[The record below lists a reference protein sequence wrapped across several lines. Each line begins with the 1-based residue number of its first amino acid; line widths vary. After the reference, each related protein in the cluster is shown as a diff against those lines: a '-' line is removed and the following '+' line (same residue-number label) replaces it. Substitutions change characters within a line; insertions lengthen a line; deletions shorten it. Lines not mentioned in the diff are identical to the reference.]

1 MVTRLTSFALGL
13 ALLLLCA
20 LAAFVGLSWMFV
32 SVLFNSARAWRL
44 AVSFDQLANTA
55 FGGDEDETISSR
67 AGKEAQKGR
76 WWACRLCQWLDRFDP
91 GHCQNNLELDEGR
104 RPGE

>member
-44 AVSFDQLANTA
+44 AVSLTA
-55 FGGDEDETISSR
+55 FFM
-67 AGKEAQKGR
+67 
-76 WWACRLCQWLDRFDP
+76 RF
-91 GHCQNNLELDEGR
+91 
-104 RPGE
+104 